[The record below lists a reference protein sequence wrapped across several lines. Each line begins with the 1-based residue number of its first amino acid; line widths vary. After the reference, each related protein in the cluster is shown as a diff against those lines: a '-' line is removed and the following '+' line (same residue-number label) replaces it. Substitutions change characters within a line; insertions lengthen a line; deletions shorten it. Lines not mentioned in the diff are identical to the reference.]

1 MVLWCFGLQQLT
13 PAPNDGFTSWWLSAR
28 RRVQGR
34 RRCAFDSLVTLVAW
48 LLWIERNDM
57 FFSSRSRTAAA
68 LAIHSWSHS

>member
-34 RRCAFDSLVTLVAW
+34 RRCAFDSVTLVAW